1 MQAPTPTPRHAS
13 PVPPARSWRRYAMR
27 WRARWSI
34 PALLARREESGVVS
48 LAAAVNAIIA
58 ILGISL
64 IAWLLDMPVLFPALG
79 PSAFLLFSQPF
90 STAAAPRQ
98 VVVGHAV
105 GMLTGL
111 ATWHA
116 MSALA
121 SRPLSPTDGGP
132 AEILGAAVALA
143 LTSVLLVWLSAPHAP
158 ACASALIV
166 ALGLANDGWA
176 LAGMVLGVAL
186 LTAQA
191 VAVNHLAGVHSPTW
205 APRPQEEARQ

>member
-116 MSALA
+116 RARIEME
-121 SRPLSPTDGGP
+121 D
-132 AEILGAAVALA
+132 AEISHRCWSGPQDRRLGKRA
-143 LTSVLLVWLSAPHAP
+143 
-158 ACASALIV
+158 
-166 ALGLANDGWA
+166 GLWRG
-176 LAGMVLGVAL
+176 
-186 LTAQA
+186 QSRC
-191 VAVNHLAGVHSPTW
+191 SP
-205 APRPQEEARQ
+205 PKP